1 MSLFNRFPFT
11 NGHELNL
18 DWILKIWNSLRGGSA
33 GQILAK
39 KSGADFDFKWVTGGG
54 GGGGTTDY
62 TDLSNKPQING
73 VPLIGNKTSSQLNIN
88 IPAPYTLLPN
98 PVGTASAGSS
108 NKFARGDHVHP
119 GELFFAV
126 YGSTTATEV
135 ETAYQANKEI
145 LCITGGIVYRMFNRE
160 SSTKF
165 NFSALTYI
173 GGSTYFE
180 YLFLN
185 GSTWT
190 SSNKYLPAAG
200 TSTPEAP
207 GATGFA
213 GYSNNY
219 ARADH
224 RHPEQTIPA
233 ASNTDPAALATTAA
247 PGTANTFSRS
257 DHVHPLPMLGA
268 LGSTVSISGNSSKT
282 IDLTTGYYFVIA
294 YGASNG
300 TRFLQIIYCASAGT
314 VSHNEIGDP
323 SASITFTTG
332 TRQITYNNGLAG
344 AFRVTMFKVYE

>member
-1 MSLFNRFPFT
+1 MALFNRFPFT

-18 DWILKIWNSLRGGSA
+18 DWILR
-33 GQILAK
+33 QIKDLMAK
-39 KSGADFDFKWVTGGG
+39 VSTLESSGGGG
-54 GGGGTTDY
+54 GGGGTSNY
-62 TDLSNKPQING
+62 NDLANKPQING
-73 VPLIGNKTSSQLNIN
+73 ETLSGNKSTSQLHIN
-88 IPAPYTLLPN
+88 IPTAYTSAPSAP
-98 PVGTASAGSS
+98 GTASAGSS
-108 NKFARGDHVHP
+108 QKYAKGDHRHP
-119 GELFFAV
+119 AELFFAV
-126 YGSTTATEV
+126 YGSTAAAEV

-200 TSTPEAP
+200 TSSPEAP

-233 ASNTDPAALATTAA
+233 ASDTDPAALASNAA
-247 PGTANTFSRS
+247 PGTADTFSRS
-257 DHVHPLPMLGA
+257 NHVHPLPMPGV

-282 IDLTTGYYFVIA
+282 IDLTTGYYFVVA
-294 YGASNG
+294 YGGSNG

-314 VSHNEIGDP
+314 VSHTEIGDP
-323 SASITFTTG
+323 SASITYTTG